1 MTNFKTI
8 RSFGVVMAVVAIGTS
23 SAACGASQGEDV
35 PEPQASLTSHPC
47 DVFGPDAL
55 SAAGFDPSES
65 ERYDDREEPFQ
76 RRACSYYA
84 GESHKRA
91 LVSFNGMP
99 LADVESDERF
109 TLVEDVEVAGHRA
122 LVHDFPGGV
131 QCLASVEID
140 PGVLEVMVGYKAI
153 GMETPEEACSFALQV
168 AEDLAPYF
176 PEHL

>member
-1 MTNFKTI
+1 MSVRTD
-8 RSFGVVMAVVAIGTS
+8 RSFGLMIAALAISAPLVACGTS
-23 SAACGASQGEDV
+23 QSEDTPAV
-35 PEPQASLTSHPC
+35 QASLTSHPC
-47 DVFGPDAL
+47 DVFGPDAQ
-55 SAAGFDPSES
+55 SAAGLDRRES
-65 ERYDDREEPFQ
+65 ERYEDREEPFQ
-76 RRACSYYA
+76 RRSCSYASSDPY
-84 GESHKRA
+84 SNA